1 MEGFLLV
8 ISGPTAAGKGTIVK
22 ELLKRREDIRL
33 SISVTTRYK
42 RDYEVDGTDYIFKTK
57 EEFEQLIEDDE
68 LLEYANVHG
77 NYYGTPRKFVE
88 DSIKSGK
95 IVLLEI
101 DVQGSAQVRENFDNM
116 VSVFVLPPK
125 KKDIE
130 DRLRKRGTENED
142 DIKRRLINAE
152 IEMQEIRYYDH
163 YLINDYVEDATN
175 RLEMIIE
182 SEQEKRS

>member
-1 MEGFLLV
+1 MDGFLLV

-22 ELLKRREDIRL
+22 ELLKRRDDIVL

-42 RDYEVDGTDYIFKTK
+42 RDYEEDGTDYIFKSK
-57 EEFEQLIEDDE
+57 EDFEKLIEDNE

-88 DSIKSGK
+88 DNINNGK

-101 DVQGSAQVRENFDNM
+101 DVQGSSQVRDNFKNM

-142 DIKRRLINAE
+142 NIKTRLCNAE
-152 IEMQEIRYYDH
+152 REMQEIRYYDH
-163 YLINDYVEDATN
+163 YLINDYVEEATN

-182 SEQEKRS
+182 TEREKRS